1 MGFDPDRFVAD
12 CAAAIDDP
20 APTRA
25 VREITA
31 RAVADPESLLSVLGQ
46 PVRGGIQRL
55 HVSDELTVLNVI
67 WAPRMTLMPHNHNMW
82 ATIGVYGGREDNIFW
97 RRLPD
102 DSKGRIE
109 AAGAKSLGPGDVRPL
124 GEEIIHSVTNPTGKL
139 TGAIHVYGG
148 DFFATA
154 RSEWDPESLEERP
167 YDIDKNVKLFEDAN
181 RVFEGVD

>member
-1 MGFDPDRFVAD
+1 MDIDQLIQD
-12 CAAAIDDP
+12 CAAAVNDA
-20 APTRA
+20 APTKA
-25 VREITA
+25 VREILA
-31 RAVADPESLLSVLGQ
+31 RAVSDPVGLIKALGEPTQ
-46 PVRGGIQRL
+46 GGIQRL

-82 ATIGVYGGREDNIFW
+82 ATIGVYGGRAANIFW

-102 DSKGRIE
+102 DINGRIE

-124 GEEIIHSVTNPTGKL
+124 GEEIIHSVTNPTAKL

-148 DFFATA
+148 DFFSQE

-167 YDIDKNVKLFEDAN
+167 YDIEKNVRYFEEAN
-181 RVFEGVD
+181 RALA

>member
-1 MGFDPDRFVAD
+1 MDIEQLIQD
-12 CAAAIDDP
+12 CAAAASDS
-20 APTRA
+20 APTKA
-25 VREITA
+25 VREILA
-31 RAVADPESLLSVLGQ
+31 RAVSDPAGLLQVLGEPEQ
-46 PVRGGIQRL
+46 AGIQRL

-102 DSKGRIE
+102 DAKGRVE
-109 AAGAKSLGPGDVRPL
+109 AAGAKSLGPKDVRPL
-124 GEEIIHSVTNPTGKL
+124 GEEIIHSVTNPTAKL

-148 DFFATA
+148 DFFSQE

-167 YDIDKNVKLFEDAN
+167 YDIEKNVRYFEEAN
-181 RVFEGVD
+181 RALG